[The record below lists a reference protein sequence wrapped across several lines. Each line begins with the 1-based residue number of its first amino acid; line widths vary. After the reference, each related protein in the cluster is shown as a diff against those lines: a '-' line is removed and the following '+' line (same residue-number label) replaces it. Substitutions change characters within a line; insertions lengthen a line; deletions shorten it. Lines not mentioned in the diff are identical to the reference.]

1 VRQWND
7 VRRLLDRSWIREM
20 AVLLGLVTWTG
31 FMFLLPIS
39 GHTKFAFLMFPFL
52 IILVARFMNVTLYLF
67 IAMVPITIVVFSGD
81 LQVGIPLIVLLVFAM
96 GLVSGHWKIEPTLFA
111 IAATFALF
119 LIISI
124 QSNEGPVQGVSAYRD
139 LLTLLLGLGLCVV
152 ATSVKPSITLIL
164 VSIGAS
170 SVIVATV
177 IITRAYGQVSLS
189 VDPLNGLT
197 FGQSSALGLNPNY
210 LGLILAL
217 GVVAIAGLSTYYH
230 NPLLLLATVPI
241 WIALTETKSRGSI
254 VAVVVG
260 LFFIYIVGRG
270 LRARIII
277 IWGICLALIL
287 WPGIVGYIS
296 RVFLEG
302 RLHQNLS
309 YETDAR
315 IYLARLA
322 VQLSLQHPLF
332 GIGYGNFPFRAVQS
346 PSVGLL
352 LVPHD
357 DFLRIAA
364 EVGLPAL
371 ILLVT
376 IFFKGV
382 RSMRQINSGN
392 AAVAVTMTYLVGMI
406 TIDSLSSLPLTA
418 GVWVLIGSSIGLAR
432 SKPQM
437 KTIESSNIRKDI
449 LLS

>member
-1 VRQWND
+1 MRQWND

-287 WPGIVGYIS
+287 WPGI
-296 RVFLEG
+296 
-302 RLHQNLS
+302 
-309 YETDAR
+309 
-315 IYLARLA
+315 
-322 VQLSLQHPLF
+322 
-332 GIGYGNFPFRAVQS
+332 IGYGNFPFRAVQS